1 MFTRILMAIDGS
13 ESGEV
18 AVSFVTPLARES
30 KAKVHV
36 VYVNEVLVGG
46 RGMTVSTH
54 QEARNIVDSAVAA
67 LWMAG
72 VDADGEVRRG
82 NCFSVDDRIVD
93 SARVFGADV
102 IVLGSNRRRWLRRFS
117 GKGMRERVTALTDL
131 PTLTAPAPLRM
142 THQLQRDMVQLS
154 NLPLEGVSISAE

>member
-1 MFTRILMAIDGS
+1 MFTRILLAIDGT

-18 AVSFVTPLARES
+18 SVDFVIPVAR
-30 KAKVHV
+30 KCDAKVHV
-36 VYVNEVLVGG
+36 VYVNEVMVGG

-54 QEARNIVDSAVAA
+54 HEAHNIVDSAVAA
-67 LWMAG
+67 LWIAG

-82 NCFSVDDRIVD
+82 NCFTVDDRIVD
-93 SARVFGADV
+93 SARAFGADV

-117 GKGMRERVTALTDL
+117 GKGMRERVTAMTDL

-142 THQLQRDMVQLS
+142 THQLQRDMDQLTA
-154 NLPLEGVSISAE
+154 LPLEGVTISAK

>member
-1 MFTRILMAIDGS
+1 MFTRILLAIDGT

-18 AVSFVTPLARES
+18 SVSFVTPLAR
-30 KAKVHV
+30 KYNAKVHV

-46 RGMTVSTH
+46 RGVTVSTH
-54 QEARNIVDSAVAA
+54 QEARHIVDSAVAA

-117 GKGMRERVTALTDL
+117 GKGIRERVTGLTDL
-131 PTLTAPAPLRM
+131 PTLTAPAPLRVH
-142 THQLQRDMVQLS
+142 HQLQRDMDELTH
-154 NLPLEGVSISAE
+154 LPLEDVTISAQ